1 MAPVEVSKTSN
12 IAVSNFVGRRYLISK
27 VHISLYF
34 PCNSM

>member
-1 MAPVEVSKTSN
+1 MTPVYVLKTSN

-34 PCNSM
+34 PSNSV